1 MPREGALPLN
11 VSAIVR
17 YRASPFCLLVV
28 PDSAQNLDTN
38 PELRQT
44 SEAIVLEDRK
54 PARGKRLHLKALVTD
69 SCLSQF
75 PKVWAATCD
84 RESESFVNLA
94 SSDAL

>member
-28 PDSAQNLDTN
+28 LDSAQNLDTN

-44 SEAIVLEDRK
+44 SETIVLENRK
-54 PARGKRLHLKALVTD
+54 LARGKRLHLKAQSTMFSACPNPLRFGQLRAIKKAN
-69 SCLSQF
+69 SL
-75 PKVWAATCD
+75 
-84 RESESFVNLA
+84 
-94 SSDAL
+94 